1 MSIFKQF
8 LISIY
13 QFERYNELVGLKAA
27 KVVFYEIVLFII
39 TTAVSFF
46 PFISVFV
53 GYGGAGGIVERFVP
67 DFKIENGVL
76 EAESAVFDENG
87 MLIII
92 DGNNTRNEFDLRTF
106 INLKGA
112 VSGIIFDREKIIAN
126 NGLKTQTITY
136 ADFLNSL
143 GKDKFEKSDI
153 FKYISLINTFFV
165 MFFVFSIAIFIFLEV
180 IGILFL
186 SVFALIMNLFFKKNI
201 DYLGLL
207 KISVYARSLSA
218 VMSAG
223 FIFIGI
229 SLDFIFVA
237 VLNLAYIFFAIKK
250 YKLC

>member
-1 MSIFKQF
+1 MNIFKQF

-13 QFERYNELVGLKAA
+13 QFERYNELVGLKAT

-39 TTAVSFF
+39 TTAISFF
-46 PFISVFV
+46 PVIVVFV
-53 GYGGAGGIVERFVP
+53 GYGGAEGLVDRFVP

-92 DGNNTRNEFDLRTF
+92 DGSNTRNEFDLRTF

-112 VSGIIFDREKIIAN
+112 INGIIFDKEKIIAN
-126 NGLKTQTITY
+126 NGLKIQTITY
-136 ADFLNSL
+136 SDILKSL

-165 MFFVFSIAIFIFLEV
+165 MFFVVSVIVWIIMEIAGIFL
-180 IGILFL
+180 L
-186 SVFALIMNLFFKKNI
+186 SVFALIINLFLKKNI
-201 DYLGLL
+201 DYLGFL

-218 VMSAG
+218 VMAAG